1 MQWTASPLL
10 RWGVVIFALHAIARF
25 CAASTLPHYYPEIL
39 YWERSLQPAAGYAEH
54 PPIVAWVLAF
64 CGWLY
69 PADPILAGRYLAVAA
84 GTAWPILV
92 GWLTYLICRNR
103 RAAALSGLIALGLPS
118 LAAIGTMWAS
128 DTPFLLFQ
136 LTGLCCFWLAVDRG
150 GLLYWTLAGA
160 CFGLALMSQLL
171 GVVTLLSG
179 AVYLICCQRHRHR
192 LAQPGPWLGLFIAG
206 AMFAPYVWWNGRH
219 GWPTVTAYAGKMLHW
234 SQCPRWSKW
243 PEILLEQLPNG
254 SVLLIALI
262 AALLFPRR
270 LLQESQRP
278 GFDFLR
284 LQAVAI
290 LLGTFATGL
299 FFETHP
305 NWTLPAYPLAA
316 ICAALAWQS
325 APRRWEVRW
334 LRPCAIGAAGLMLF
348 IGFTVLPLL
357 TWMLRQTCTPDQS
370 AFHAKLCRVQR
381 AMLGWTALER
391 RLAEEEQI
399 HFASTPPALFTLNHE
414 ESAIV
419 GYLRRRPLVDL
430 GPLLFKSEHSTG
442 DTAISEEILA
452 AGGLL
457 FAENG
462 VGLDPALAEF
472 FETVEPLP
480 PFAVRQG
487 NWTIRNY
494 SLYAVGNVKP
504 AALKRWH
511 DSAGNRKR

>member
-1 MQWTASPLL
+1 MQWNAPPLL

-25 CAASTLPHYYPEIL
+25 CAAACLPHYYPEIL
-39 YWERSLQPAAGYAEH
+39 YWERSLQLAFGYAEH
-54 PPIVAWVLAF
+54 PPIVAWALAF

-69 PADPILAGRYLAVAA
+69 PADPILAGRFLAVAA
-84 GTAWPILV
+84 GTAWPIV
-92 GWLTYLICRNR
+92 IAWLTYQISGDR
-103 RAAALSGLIALGLPS
+103 RTAALSGLIALGLPS

-136 LTGLCCFWLAVDRG
+136 LLGLCFFWSGAERG

-171 GVVTLLSG
+171 GVLTVLSC
-179 AVYLICCQRHRHR
+179 AVYLISSQRHRHQLGR
-192 LAQPGPWLGLFIAG
+192 PGPWIGLLIAG
-206 AMFAPYVWWNGRH
+206 ALFAPYVWWNVRH
-219 GWPTVTAYAGKMLHW
+219 GWPIATAYAGKMLHW

-254 SVLLIALI
+254 SVLSVALI

-270 LLQESQRP
+270 LLPQPQRA

-290 LLGTFATGL
+290 LLGTFAGGL

-316 ICAALAWQS
+316 ICAALAWKS
-325 APRRWEVRW
+325 APWRLEVRW
-334 LRPCAIGAAGLMLF
+334 LRPCAIGAAGLMLVV
-348 IGFTVLPLL
+348 GFTVLPLL
-357 TWMLRQTCTPDQS
+357 SWMVRQTCTPDQS

-391 RLAEEEQI
+391 RLAEEEQA
-399 HFASTPPALFTLNHE
+399 HFSVTPPALFTLNHG

-430 GPLLFKSEHSTG
+430 GPLIFQSPQSSGEA
-442 DTAISEEILA
+442 AISEEVLA

-457 FAENG
+457 FAEKAI
-462 VGLDPALAEF
+462 GLDPALHEF

-494 SLYAVGNVKP
+494 ALYAVGSVKP

-511 DSAGNRKR
+511 DSAKNRYR